1 MVQFDKKKLND
12 GSLHVTLI
20 GKIDERFDGGP
31 VVQAAEGNHGKVVL
45 HLGGIRSIS
54 SLGVRAFEFF
64 VESLKQH
71 EVVMIHVSP
80 AIASQMVMIPNLGGH
95 ATVESAKLPFAC
107 PACGSEKSH
116 SIPWRPNS
124 AVEHAPKCTCGAK
137 MELDGLPEQYLP
149 GTPPSS

>member
-12 GSLHVTLI
+12 GSLHVTLT
-20 GKIDERFDGGP
+20 GKIDERFDGLP
-31 VVQAAEGNHGKVVL
+31 VVQAAAGNHGKVVL

-54 SLGVRAFEFF
+54 SLGVRAFEMF
-64 VESLKQH
+64 VEQLKAH

-95 ATVESAKLPFAC
+95 AVIESAKLPFAC
-107 PACGSEKSH
+107 AACGAEKAH
-116 SIPWRPNS
+116 SVPWRVNS
-124 AVEHAPKCTCGAK
+124 AVENAPKCTCGNL

-149 GTPPSS
+149 A